1 MSEMVLEMAKR
12 AKRAARKLAGV
23 GTRIKNAALLA
34 MADALVS
41 QQAVLLDANA
51 ADVAAARERGR
62 NGQPMPPRVS
72 FGSLVLRL
80 IPK

>member
-1 MSEMVLEMAKR
+1 MPGYFCLGFLNRFLGLTGNLVGKLLR
-12 AKRAARKLAGV
+12 AHRPPRQ
-23 GTRIKNAALLA
+23 RHR
-34 MADALVS
+34 
-41 QQAVLLDANA
+41 QP
-51 ADVAAARERGR
+51 VAAARERGR